1 MSAHNA
7 ELVVDEQEQD
17 ITLLELFNPVY
28 EIEKKTL
35 KYHITP
41 YNITSIELPVELG
54 ESTLII
60 DATPGD
66 YIFDGNVFRKLG

>member
-1 MSAHNA
+1 M
-7 ELVVDEQEQD
+7 VVDEQDIQQD

-28 EIEKKTL
+28 GIVKKTL
-35 KYHITP
+35 KYDITP
-41 YNITSIELPVELG
+41 YNTTHIEFLMELG

-66 YIFDGNVFRKLG
+66 YSFQGNVFRKLG